1 MLAAV
6 KQRYYLSSKI
16 HHAASYLNPHSG
28 VCYGQQV
35 RDPDLLHIDTNAMG
49 ALETI
54 KFLQEEVQMLSV
66 KARSYASYQER
77 FGSSLSHS
85 KRGLIGE

>member
-1 MLAAV
+1 M
-6 KQRYYLSSKI
+6 
-16 HHAASYLNPHSG
+16 SYIVLF
-28 VCYGQQV
+28 VFKV

-66 KARSYASYQER
+66 KARSYGSYQER
-77 FGSSLSHS
+77 FGSSLTNS